1 MKYFKL
7 PLYYQFDYILDANDN
22 IVINSMVDDKTTM
35 FLVEKIN
42 DRPYERLDKVFYY
55 EEGFIYSEGIKI
67 FIIRSWGRL
76 TSTEKLT
83 PCQAKKAQDE
93 FGEMIT
99 NKLNSE

>member
-7 PLYYQFDYILDANDN
+7 PLYYQFDYIFDANDN
-22 IVINSMVDDKTTM
+22 
-35 FLVEKIN
+35 
-42 DRPYERLDKVFYY
+42 
-55 EEGFIYSEGIKI
+55 IKI

>member
-7 PLYYQFDYILDANDN
+7 PLYYQFDYIFDANDN

-42 DRPYERLDKVFYY
+42 DRPYERLNKVFYY

-67 FIIRSWGRL
+67 
-76 TSTEKLT
+76 LT